1 VIQIIIKDEINKRKY
16 EEEEEEMGTRK
27 SQFTFS
33 CVLQLV
39 VDGPVGWTD
48 RQVAQAVRT
57 ILS

>member
-1 VIQIIIKDEINKRKY
+1 VIQIIIKDEISKRKY
-16 EEEEEEMGTRK
+16 EEEEMGTRK

>member
-16 EEEEEEMGTRK
+16 EEEEMGTRK